1 MNIREFLEQIY
12 LEYVNNYLTVGK
24 MAEDYKMDKLDLN
37 YLIELGRL
45 INRNQYEEFR
55 NLGA

>member
-12 LEYVNNYLTVGK
+12 LDYANNYLTVSK

-55 NLGA
+55 NLEA